1 MDLIK
6 SGLIY
11 MIRLYKILK
20 DFRTSLAM
28 TDRKEKDCCGDKSPR
43 NDEENPSTD
52 KLSYLL
58 ESK

>member
-28 TDRKEKDCCGDKSPR
+28 TDRKEKDCRSDKSPR

-52 KLSYLL
+52 KLSFT
-58 ESK
+58 ED